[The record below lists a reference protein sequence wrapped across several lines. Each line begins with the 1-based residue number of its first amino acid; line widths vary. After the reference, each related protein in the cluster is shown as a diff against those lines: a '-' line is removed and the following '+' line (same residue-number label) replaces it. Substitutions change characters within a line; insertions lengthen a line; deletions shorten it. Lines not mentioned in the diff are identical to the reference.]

1 MREMGPLTCVMA
13 CVVWSASQSTVP
25 VVCTATDHVV
35 LPTTAVL
42 RWLNWSA
49 VRVNIPGFTASAASD
64 LLSGFWSFW
73 SMWQAESETPS
84 RPRKAG
90 ASVHLRKRED
100 GTRMAKLLLISTAM
114 DPPAPQGAGERAS
127 TGSARPRVA
136 RGRGWRQVGRRG
148 PYH

>member
-1 MREMGPLTCVMA
+1 M
-13 CVVWSASQSTVP
+13 
-25 VVCTATDHVV
+25 ATDHVV

-49 VRVNIPGFTASAASD
+49 VRVNIPGCTAWAASD

-73 SMWQAESETPS
+73 STWQAESETPS

-100 GTRMAKLLLISTAM
+100 GTRMAKLLLISTANRSTS
-114 DPPAPQGAGERAS
+114 AGWRGERAS
-127 TGSARPRVA
+127 TGSARAWVA
-136 RGRGWRQVGRRG
+136 RERGWREVGRHAPPPLR
-148 PYH
+148 